1 MSSKQQRRS
10 FWEGAID
17 VSRSRETTPTVVH
30 TLRVY
35 LNDQN
40 KPLMQNW
47 NDANAIYVTLSTQLC
62 KTFVDK
68 KVTLF
73 LYISKSF
80 DDSTAIAFHMQF
92 ISPLH
97 NCAPPF
103 AFICASIQSLERE
116 ETFTIT
122 HSYAPFLQ
130 VFLYV
135 FFTFSSV
142 QYWAPTYGKTHC
154 CTPPEVPPAEYK
166 RVKEKKC

>member
-1 MSSKQQRRS
+1 MIPLSLHSTCNSYQR
-10 FWEGAID
+10 E
-17 VSRSRETTPTVVH
+17 E
-30 TLRVY
+30 
-35 LNDQN
+35 
-40 KPLMQNW
+40 
-47 NDANAIYVTLSTQLC
+47 
-62 KTFVDK
+62 
-68 KVTLF
+68 
-73 LYISKSF
+73 
-80 DDSTAIAFHMQF
+80 
-92 ISPLH
+92 SPLH

-154 CTPPEVPPAEYK
+154 CTPPEVPPEEYK
-166 RVKEKKC
+166 RVKEKKCQQTYIDNFVLKNIMSHKVLVSVKECRPFSEKVCLLSPLPNWRFSPTIIFFPQETPVFGEKNS